1 MKPCTILNW
10 PALVEGRRVSKVA
23 IPHTG
28 LAVEQLAE
36 SMAHRTLFGATTPL
50 LAAFSASRDA
60 ASLVRSCRG
69 RGRRRS
75 RGRSRRHNRGWSIH
89 RRWRRRRQRN
99 RTTSTVVVVDIG
111 RYKWGGHTRDQIP
124 TDVVRETTE
133 TTNDYDDER
142 LQTSRETIIIL
153 LKIGETRTTS
163 TTTTTARTD
172 VTFDFSSVILLLY
185 ARTHTC
191 THTIA

>member
-1 MKPCTILNW
+1 MDLRPCTIPNW

-60 ASLVRSCRG
+60 ASLARSCRG
-69 RGRRRS
+69 RGCRRS
-75 RGRSRRHNRGWSIH
+75 RGRSRRDNRGWSIH

-99 RTTSTVVVVDIG
+99 RTTSTVVVDIG
-111 RYKWGGHTRDQIP
+111 RYKWGGHTRDQAS

-133 TTNDYDDER
+133 TTNSYDEDVYKRVAR
-142 LQTSRETIIIL
+142 L
-153 LKIGETRTTS
+153 
-163 TTTTTARTD
+163 
-172 VTFDFSSVILLLY
+172 
-185 ARTHTC
+185 
-191 THTIA
+191 